1 MEARQLMVRQG
12 EEVGLLEILS
22 YLAAI
27 VMVVGLV
34 MEGGSFNWFIVMVM
48 LDVLYAILRDVKALT
63 GVTSQIMIIGNR
75 PIVHPLYTN
84 NTERVDHES
93 SGPVQA

>member
-1 MEARQLMVRQG
+1 MVRQG

-34 MEGGSFNWFIVMVM
+34 MEGWSFNWFIVMIM

-63 GVTSQIMIIGNR
+63 GVTPQIMTIGNR
-75 PIVHPLYTN
+75 PVVHPLHQQH
-84 NTERVDHES
+84 RK
-93 SGPVQA
+93 G

>member
-1 MEARQLMVRQG
+1 MVRQG

-34 MEGGSFNWFIVMVM
+34 MEGWSFNWFIVMIM
-48 LDVLYAILRDVKALT
+48 LDVLYAILRDVKALM
-63 GVTSQIMIIGNR
+63 GLTSQTMTIGNR
-75 PIVHPLYTN
+75 PVVHPYTN
-84 NTERVDHES
+84 NTERVEHES
-93 SGPVQA
+93 NGPA